1 VTIIRQTRCPL
12 TTAANPTTSL
22 RRILTIA
29 DRVPGDVV
37 GKPRCLSRKGRG
49 VPSRTVFSQNKR
61 QEALSLWYERAATTR
76 DNRVWSAIAGS
87 MERKTFI
94 VDAMDGNTRLDRWC
108 QRILGSAPNSVYQ
121 KALRSG
127 RVRLNGKKAEGNK
140 RVFEGDSVEV
150 RGDIISPD
158 KAQAP
163 REKQP
168 MKLTLELAEE
178 AQGFVLYRDKDILVI
193 NKPAGLAVQGGS
205 KVSKHLDGML
215 PALQFDGK
223 QVPRLVH
230 RLDKDTSGVMLLARH
245 SAAASELQ
253 KAFLHK
259 TIRKTYLALVV
270 GVPQPYEGEIESNLD
285 KRAHEDGGYEKML
298 SVDADDDGKKAITR
312 YRTLEH
318 LAKKIALVELEPI
331 TGRTHQLR
339 VHMAELGCP
348 ILGDGKYGGKDAH
361 IGGGVELSGRLHLQA
376 WRIHLPPLF
385 GKGERSFEA
394 PIAAH
399 IARSL
404 DGLGLSVK
412 G

>member
-1 VTIIRQTRCPL
+1 M
-12 TTAANPTTSL
+12 
-22 RRILTIA
+22 
-29 DRVPGDVV
+29 
-37 GKPRCLSRKGRG
+37 
-49 VPSRTVFSQNKR
+49 
-61 QEALSLWYERAATTR
+61 AL
-76 DNRVWSAIAGS
+76 
-87 MERKTFI
+87 ERKSFV

-121 KALRSG
+121 KALRVG
-127 RVRLNGKKAEGNK
+127 KIRLNGKKADGNQ
-140 RVFEGDSVEV
+140 RVFEGDVIEL
-150 RGDIISPD
+150 RGDVTSPD
-158 KAQAP
+158 KAHAP
-163 REKQP
+163 RAKQT
-168 MKLTLELAEE
+168 MTLTLEIAAE
-178 AQGFVLYRDKDILVI
+178 AQAMVLYKDKDIIVI

-205 KVSKHLDGML
+205 KVGKHLDGML

-245 SAAASELQ
+245 SAAAAELQ
-253 KAFLHK
+253 RAFASK
-259 TIRKTYLALVV
+259 TMRKTYLALVV
-270 GVPQPYEGEIESNLD
+270 GVPQPYEGEIESKLD
-285 KRAHEDGGYEKML
+285 KRAREDGGHEKML
-298 SVDADDDGKKAITR
+298 SVDVEDDGKTAITQ

-361 IGGGVELSGRLHLQA
+361 ISGGVELAGRLHLQA

-385 GKGERSFEA
+385 GKPARTYEA
-394 PIAAH
+394 PIAKH
-399 IARSL
+399 IAKSL
-404 DGLGLSVK
+404 DGLGLKVK

>member
-1 VTIIRQTRCPL
+1 M
-12 TTAANPTTSL
+12 A
-22 RRILTIA
+22 
-29 DRVPGDVV
+29 
-37 GKPRCLSRKGRG
+37 
-49 VPSRTVFSQNKR
+49 
-61 QEALSLWYERAATTR
+61 
-76 DNRVWSAIAGS
+76 
-87 MERKTFI
+87 MERKSFV
-94 VDAMDGNTRLDRWC
+94 VDTMDGNTRLDRWC

-121 KALRSG
+121 KALRTG
-127 RVRLNGKKAEGNK
+127 RIRLNGKKAEGAK
-140 RVFEGDSVEV
+140 RVFEGDIVEV
-150 RGDIISPD
+150 RGDITNPD

-168 MKLTLELAEE
+168 MKLTLELAQE
-178 AQGFVLYRDKDILVI
+178 AQSFVLYKDKDILII

-215 PALQFDGK
+215 PALQFEGK

-230 RLDKDTSGVMLLARH
+230 RLDKDTSGVMVLARH
-245 SAAASELQ
+245 VAAATELQ
-253 KAFLHK
+253 RAFANK

-270 GVPQPYEGEIESNLD
+270 GVPAPYEGEIESKLD
-285 KRAHEDGGYEKML
+285 KRAKGEGGHEKML
-298 SVDADDDGKKAITR
+298 SVDEEEDGKTAITQ
-312 YRTLEH
+312 YRTIEH

-361 IGGGVELSGRLHLQA
+361 ISGGVELSGRLHLQA

-385 GKGERSFEA
+385 GKSERTFEA
-394 PIAAH
+394 EIAPH

>member
-1 VTIIRQTRCPL
+1 
-12 TTAANPTTSL
+12 
-22 RRILTIA
+22 
-29 DRVPGDVV
+29 
-37 GKPRCLSRKGRG
+37 
-49 VPSRTVFSQNKR
+49 
-61 QEALSLWYERAATTR
+61 
-76 DNRVWSAIAGS
+76 
-87 MERKTFI
+87 MERKSYV

-127 RVRLNGKKAEGNK
+127 RIRLDGKKAEGSK
-140 RVFEGDSVEV
+140 RVFEGNIIEV
-150 RGDIISPD
+150 RGDITNPE

-168 MKLTLELAEE
+168 MKLTLEIAAE
-178 AQGFVLYRDKDILVI
+178 AQAMVLYKDKDIIVI

-215 PALQFDGK
+215 PALQYDAK

-245 SAAASELQ
+245 TAAAAELQ
-253 KAFLHK
+253 RAFVNK

-285 KRAHEDGGYEKML
+285 KIARGEDSREMVRSVDEDGKRA
-298 SVDADDDGKKAITR
+298 VTR

-348 ILGDGKYGGKDAH
+348 IVGDGKYGGGAAH
-361 IGGGVELSGRLHLQA
+361 IKGGVELSGRLHLQA

-385 GKGERSFEA
+385 GKKERSFEA
-394 PIAAH
+394 PIAPH
-399 IARSL
+399 IAAGL
-404 DGLGLSVK
+404 DGLGLSVSNV
-412 G
+412 